1 MDIYIHKK
9 TGDLYEVLRY
19 DALNCTNAQSEQK
32 VVVYR
37 KYRDNSM
44 LFVREVQEF
53 FEKFQ
58 KY

>member
-1 MDIYIHKK
+1 VHKK
-9 TGDLYEVLRY
+9 TGGLYEVMRY
-19 DALNCTNAQSEQK
+19 DALNCTNAQADQK

-37 KYRDNSM
+37 KYCDNSI